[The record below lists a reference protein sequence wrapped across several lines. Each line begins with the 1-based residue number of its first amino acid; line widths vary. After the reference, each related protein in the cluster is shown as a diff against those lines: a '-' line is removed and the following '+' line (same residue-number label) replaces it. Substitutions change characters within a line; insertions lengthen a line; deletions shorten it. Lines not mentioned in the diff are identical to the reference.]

1 MEILGQV
8 FRDGELIITVDLATD
23 VSDQGKTKEE
33 DLSRL
38 KIGLKS
44 IILFILNFSKKI
56 GTLK

>member
-1 MEILGQV
+1 METLGQV
-8 FRDGELIITVDLATD
+8 FRDGELIVAVDLATD